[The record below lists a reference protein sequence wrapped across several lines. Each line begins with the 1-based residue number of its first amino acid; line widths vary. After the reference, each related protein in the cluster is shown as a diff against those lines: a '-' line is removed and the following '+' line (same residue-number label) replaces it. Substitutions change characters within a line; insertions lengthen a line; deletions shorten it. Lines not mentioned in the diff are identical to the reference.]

1 MTHSLTAATARVLA
15 LLALLALLCG
25 VLAPAAQGQALT
37 DHAENRVVDA
47 LFRAQALSAP
57 ATWWVALYTTSCS
70 DTGGGTEV
78 SGGSYARASL
88 GSSLANWA
96 GTQSAGSTTASTG
109 TGGTTSNNS
118 AISFA
123 TPTAGWG
130 TVTHWGLVD
139 ASSAGNVWICAA
151 LTVSKT
157 INSGDAVSFAAGALT
172 VTLQ

>member
-15 LLALLALLCG
+15 LLALLCG
-25 VLAPAAQGQALT
+25 VLAPAAHGQALT

-88 GSSLANWA
+88 GRIAVERKPCADHRDHRELGVPGAFVAELQWRTDGDVA
-96 GTQSAGSTTASTG
+96 VVQRLKST
-109 TGGTTSNNS
+109 
-118 AISFA
+118 
-123 TPTAGWG
+123 
-130 TVTHWGLVD
+130 
-139 ASSAGNVWICAA
+139 
-151 LTVSKT
+151 
-157 INSGDAVSFAAGALT
+157 
-172 VTLQ
+172 